1 MVENGSKILNN
12 VDIMSWILRIIALF
26 GSWMRIQSA
35 VGQAKSGI
43 KQASSFSAEIQQKH
57 TQKSLEQALLG
68 DPEGLYD
75 MGERCYDG
83 RGAPRDYQAASQ
95 WFAKAAALGHAKAQA
110 NLGMMFALGRGVP
123 KDIAAA
129 RRFLDQ
135 AARQGDKS
143 AAENLRKLNK
153 WCR

>member
-12 VDIMSWILRIIALF
+12 VDIMSWILRIIALV
-26 GSWMRIQSA
+26 GSWMRTQSA

-43 KQASSFSAEIQQKH
+43 KQASSFSTGIQRKH
-57 TQKSLEQALLG
+57 TKKSLEQALVG

-75 MGERCYDG
+75 MGKRCYDG
-83 RGAPRDYQAASQ
+83 RGSSRDYQAASQ
-95 WFAKAAALGHAKAQA
+95 WFAKAQA
-110 NLGMMFALGRGVP
+110 NLGMRFALGRGVP

-135 AARQGDKS
+135 AAREGDKS

-153 WCR
+153 WRR

>member
-1 MVENGSKILNN
+1 
-12 VDIMSWILRIIALF
+12 MSWLFRIIAIV

-43 KQASSFSAEIQQKH
+43 KQASSFSTGIQRKH
-57 TQKSLEQALLG
+57 TQKSLEQAQFG

-83 RGAPRDYQAASQ
+83 RGVPRDYQAAAQ
-95 WFAKAAALGHAKAQA
+95 WFAI
-110 NLGMMFALGRGVP
+110 GRGVP

-129 RRFLDQ
+129 RRFLAQ

-143 AAENLRKLNK
+143 AADNLRKLKK
-153 WCR
+153 WSRQSI